1 MCVCVCVCVCV
12 CTSVCNISPPFSGL
26 LGDQSAWREG
36 TDALTGCSQ
45 CPGDWSWEQGCPRGS
60 QAPLHCACLRPP
72 RGPTGVC
79 PQVAGEGV
87 APAARVVAEV
97 ALEGLLPRVQLDV
110 PEQVA
115 FLREGG
121 PALVALERPL
131 SWGDK
136 RESGESGTRRGQ
148 RRTRRE
154 SCFPRAR

>member
-1 MCVCVCVCVCV
+1 MCVCVCV

-136 RESGESGTRRGQ
+136 RESGESGTRWGQ

>member
-1 MCVCVCVCVCV
+1 M
-12 CTSVCNISPPFSGL
+12 
-26 LGDQSAWREG
+26 
-36 TDALTGCSQ
+36 
-45 CPGDWSWEQGCPRGS
+45 
-60 QAPLHCACLRPP
+60 
-72 RGPTGVC
+72 C

-87 APAARVVAEV
+87 PPATCIVAEV

-136 RESGESGTRRGQ
+136 RESGESGAQRGQ
-148 RRTRRE
+148 SRTRRE